1 MIFKYYFN
9 ITLICTFK
17 AIKFLN
23 HPITPSP
30 HPHIPTSP
38 HPHINLFY
46 RRQGNLI
53 KRTALLHHLF
63 YFLTLSG
70 GFIR

>member
-23 HPITPSP
+23 HPITP
-30 HPHIPTSP
+30 SP